1 MMIDSKIYRGIEYIQ
16 LDELPST
23 QREKI
28 SETLNSDLLIKIMID
43 GKVINDC
50 LQYKDYSYWY
60 NSVYKQQVAAEP
72 IKTIEKE
79 VVNLVPKL
87 VLK

>member
-1 MMIDSKIYRGIEYIQ
+1 MIDSKIYRGIEYVQ

-28 SETLNSDLLIKIMID
+28 SQTLNSELLIKIMID

-60 NSVYKQQVAAEP
+60 NSVFKKHAPASAVTQSAEVDF
-72 IKTIEKE
+72 E
-79 VVNLVPKL
+79 PKF